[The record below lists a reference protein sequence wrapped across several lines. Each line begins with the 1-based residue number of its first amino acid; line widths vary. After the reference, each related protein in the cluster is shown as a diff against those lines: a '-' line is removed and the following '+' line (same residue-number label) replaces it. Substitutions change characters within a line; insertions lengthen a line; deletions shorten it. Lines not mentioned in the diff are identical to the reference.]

1 MGVNFQTRFVSIII
15 PTYKDWVRLQMCV
28 EALKKQTFS
37 KSQFEVIIV
46 NNDPNEVTPDFL
58 SLPSNFKIIQESK
71 SGSYAARN
79 AAINIASGEIL
90 GFTDS
95 DCLPAE
101 EWIEN
106 AVKILDQDNCDR
118 IAGNIEI
125 FYENDD
131 DPTNAELYEKVFA
144 FKQAEVA
151 KTMGSAVT
159 GNMFARKKVFDTVGL
174 FNETLFSGGDHE
186 WARRAH
192 AKGFTIVYAEDVT
205 IYHPARKSLQ
215 ELLKK
220 AKRVGGGAANLLSG
234 KRAVAIKEYIGSF
247 KPSFYA
253 WYMIRNYGKGMSFV
267 QKSKVFII
275 RAYIMNVTNLEK
287 LKVAFGKQPNRA

>member
-1 MGVNFQTRFVSIII
+1 MSLKHEPFVSIII
-15 PTYKDWVRLQMCV
+15 PTYQDWERLKLCIN
-28 EALKKQTFS
+28 ALQKQTYAKFM
-37 KSQFEVIIV
+37 FEVVIV
-46 NNDPNEVTPDFL
+46 NNDPEDSIPSDVILPD
-58 SLPSNFKIIQESK
+58 NFKIIDESK

-79 AAINIASGEIL
+79 AAISIANGEIL

-101 EWIEN
+101 KWIEN
-106 AVKILDQDNCDR
+106 AVKVLDQGNCDR

-125 FYENDD
+125 FYENED

-151 KTMGSAVT
+151 KNMGSAVT
-159 GNMFARKKVFDTVGL
+159 GNMFARKKVFDAVGL
-174 FNETLFSGGDHE
+174 FNESLFSGGDHE
-186 WARRAH
+186 WARRAQ
-192 AKGFTIVYAEDVT
+192 AKGFAIVYAEDVT

-234 KRAVAIKEYIGSF
+234 KRAAAIKEYIGSF

-267 QKSKVFII
+267 QKGKVFIL